1 MEYPHRQLCFDS
13 DLIVS
18 FLCVFVSLFINLF
31 LNSITFMC
39 MDNIFLCFLHQCY
52 LLLVDK

>member
-39 MDNIFLCFLHQCY
+39 MDNIFLCFLHRCY